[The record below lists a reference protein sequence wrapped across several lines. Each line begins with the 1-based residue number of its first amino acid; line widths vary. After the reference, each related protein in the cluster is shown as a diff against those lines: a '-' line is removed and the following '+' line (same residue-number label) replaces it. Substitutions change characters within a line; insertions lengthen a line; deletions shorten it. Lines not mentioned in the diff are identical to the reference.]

1 MSRRIVIDHLARVEG
16 HGGVTVELDGAG
28 VRQVRFD
35 IFEGARLL
43 ETAVRGRRFD
53 EVAPVASRIC
63 AICSAAHALTSLKA
77 TEQAFGVAVSPQT
90 ERLRELLYRGE
101 NIASHA
107 LHLFLLAAP
116 DYLGLPD
123 AAALAAQ
130 NPEAVELGL
139 RLKRLGNRIQEV
151 IGGRAVHPVNA
162 VVGGF
167 ARLPAEDDLIALRAD
182 LRQGL
187 ADSEAAVDLIASLP
201 PVESCS
207 AAPHLA
213 ALISQDGY
221 GYYSGQEVMVTD
233 GGAPVQLLASDYRTW
248 LKERAVE
255 HSHAKH
261 SSVNGSP
268 FMVGALARVVLR
280 RQSLPPRAEAA
291 LARLGLRLP
300 PESPLDNNKA
310 QAIELVV
317 DVASAL
323 ETVEGLL
330 EQGLAPEPPVAVE
343 PRQAFGVAATE
354 APRGLLI
361 HSYSYDSQG
370 RLLAADVITPTAMNA
385 SSVEQHLR
393 RTVEH
398 CSGADDQTLSLRW
411 WAPGSSARRSW
422 RRRGG
427 RSTRIWRRRECST
440 RAILSAPGWRS
451 IWPLPVRRSPN
462 TWRAGNEE
470 QFSSTWAGSKR
481 RSALISCP

>member
-16 HGGVTVELDGAG
+16 HGGVTVELDGDG

-77 TEQAFGVAVSPQT
+77 TEQAFGVAVSAQT
-90 ERLRELLYRGE
+90 EMLRELLYRGE

-130 NPEAVELGL
+130 SPEAVMLGL

-162 VVGGF
+162 VPGGF
-167 ARLPAEDDLIALRAD
+167 ARLPSEDDLIALRAD

-187 ADSEAAVDLIASLP
+187 VDSEAAVDLIASLP
-201 PVESCS
+201 PAESCC
-207 AAPHLA
+207 AAPRLA
-213 ALISQDGY
+213 ALVSTSGY
-221 GYYSGQEVMVTD
+221 GYYAGREVMVTD
-233 GGAPVQLLASDYRTW
+233 GGAPMRLPVSAYRSW

-268 FMVGALARVVLR
+268 FMVGALARVALR
-280 RQSLPPRAEAA
+280 RQSLAPRGEAA

-310 QAIELVV
+310 QAVELVA
-317 DVASAL
+317 DVAWAL
-323 ETVEGLL
+323 ETVERLL
-330 EQGLAPEPPVAVE
+330 EQGLAPEPPAAIE
-343 PRQAFGVAATE
+343 PRQGIGIAATE

-361 HSYSYDSQG
+361 HSYSYDARG

-385 SSVEQHLR
+385 SSVEEHLR
-393 RTVEH
+393 RTVERWPQ
-398 CSGADDQTLSLRW
+398 ADDRTLRGRLEMVVRAYDPCISCAVHLV
-411 WAPGSSARRSW
+411 
-422 RRRGG
+422 RRGHG
-427 RSTRIWRRRECST
+427 
-440 RAILSAPGWRS
+440 A
-451 IWPLPVRRSPN
+451 
-462 TWRAGNEE
+462 
-470 QFSSTWAGSKR
+470 
-481 RSALISCP
+481 